1 MKLTFSLVDATGKE
15 YRGSVV
21 LTSAESSSPTAQ
33 SKVSAKPTV
42 KTTSEISF
50 AGNPRAFMKRL
61 SSGLSGPQKFTLLLA
76 KLAQGDTS
84 KAINL
89 SEILATWDK
98 MTGILGKANSAY
110 ATRAK
115 DNGWVDSPK
124 AGAYVLCDGWA
135 EILPE

>member
-21 LTSAESSSPTAQ
+21 LTPCESGPPTTRP
-33 SKVSAKPTV
+33 KTSAKPAT
-42 KTTSEISF
+42 KTSSGISF

-76 KLAQGDTS
+76 KLAQGDIS
-84 KAINL
+84 KTVSL
-89 SEILATWDK
+89 SDIFATWDK
-98 MTGILGKANSAY
+98 MTGILGKSNGAY
-110 ATRAK
+110 ANRAK

-124 AGAYVLCDGWA
+124 AGVYVLCDGWA